1 MMNTER
7 NLNHI
12 KRLND
17 KSEHSISRN
26 IQFKIMSPRNI
37 RLCIVD
43 RKRQVTLRNNRKL
56 TTTQSFEEVLESVQ
70 PMISS
75 ILTSL
80 RIYKDYDYYRQVAAI
95 AVWKAWLKAD
105 PSKGQLSGY
114 IYSAI
119 KGELLNALI
128 KEKNY
133 VEKIAIVDDETLDFL
148 RNELERE
155 KYNYPQ
161 SSNFLEGLM
170 CQFKQVER
178 SILYLYYVE
187 DLSDQDIANLLGF
200 SVEASKKRRQRIIK
214 KLRNKDFEVR
224 KKQ

>member
-1 MMNTER
+1 MNTER

-12 KRLND
+12 KRSND

-26 IQFKIMSPRNI
+26 TRFKIMSPRNI

-43 RKRQVTLRNNRKL
+43 RKRHLTIRNNRKL

-105 PSKGQLSGY
+105 PTKGQLSGY
-114 IYSAI
+114 IYSNI
-119 KGELLNALI
+119 KGELLNELI

-133 VEKIAIVDDETLDFL
+133 LEKIATVDDETLDYF
-148 RNELERE
+148 RSEFERE
-155 KYNYPQ
+155 EYNYPQ
-161 SSNFLEGLM
+161 SSNFLESLI
-170 CQFKQVER
+170 CQLKQVER

-187 DLSDQDIANLLGF
+187 DLSDQDIANILGF
-200 SVEASKKRRQRIIK
+200 SVAAIKKRRQRIIK
-214 KLRNKDFEVR
+214 KLRNKDFRAE